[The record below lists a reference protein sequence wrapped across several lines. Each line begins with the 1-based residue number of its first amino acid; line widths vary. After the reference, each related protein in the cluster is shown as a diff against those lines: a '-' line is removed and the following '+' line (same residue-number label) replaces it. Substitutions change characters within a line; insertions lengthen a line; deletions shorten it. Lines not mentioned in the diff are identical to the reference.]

1 MNSGRV
7 PSAPSYP
14 AEPEPRCVSALRA
27 GISSRGPKL
36 TALGCPFSDEQLAAI
51 VEASKSWQVG
61 QIQGFRYGKRLVIRD
76 CMRKPGQ
83 QEIWEGVA
91 DRDDDAFYRQ
101 CEVEQLRAAIAIG
114 LAEAGPTAAG
124 VPVRGEEG

>member
-1 MNSGRV
+1 MISGRV

-14 AEPEPRCVSALRA
+14 AEPELLAHLGPRA
-27 GISSRGPKL
+27 GISSRGPRL
-36 TALGCPFSDEQLAAI
+36 TALGCPFTDAQLAAI

-101 CEVEQLRAAIAIG
+101 CEIEQLRAAIAIG
-114 LAEAGPTAAG
+114 LAETEPTAAG
-124 VPVRGEEG
+124 VPVRGER